1 MSSCCERT
9 PQFGSKPYGNHGA
22 QVVALTRKT
31 GGEFF
36 ITAQCLEGE
45 SAHGLF
51 QRVAETVRDLRAHI
65 VSLEVFGLPGRDA
78 GRLRDALG
86 NITWPVTW
94 IEEGCER
101 PNPVRGVQVWAVTGA
116 DVKPIVFDEA
126 VTGSV
131 FEIDGVQYCRLGGL
145 VPPDPSRLRTEQ
157 TRAVFDR
164 MLAALHV
171 AGMDFGNVIR
181 TWFYND
187 EMTQWYGGFNHVRTA
202 FLKEHGV
209 FDGLV
214 PASTGIGGR
223 NICGAALTAALF
235 AVKAGRGAA
244 TAMAIPSPLQCPALD
259 YGSSF
264 SRAVEL
270 ETGGLRR
277 LFVSGAASIG
287 IDGRSVHIGR
297 VDAQV
302 ALTMDV
308 VRAILDSRKMDWG
321 KVTRAIAYFK
331 HNKDAP
337 AFDRYCTLQGIRD
350 MPVLLANNDICRDDL
365 LFEIEVDAVAET

>member
-1 MSSCCERT
+1 
-9 PQFGSKPYGNHGA
+9 
-22 QVVALTRKT
+22 
-31 GGEFF
+31 
-36 ITAQCLEGE
+36 
-45 SAHGLF
+45 
-51 QRVAETVRDLRAHI
+51 
-65 VSLEVFGLPGRDA
+65 
-78 GRLRDALG
+78 
-86 NITWPVTW
+86 
-94 IEEGCER
+94 
-101 PNPVRGVQVWAVTGA
+101 
-116 DVKPIVFDEA
+116 
-126 VTGSV
+126 
-131 FEIDGVQYCRLGGL
+131 
-145 VPPDPSRLRTEQ
+145 
-157 TRAVFDR
+157 
-164 MLAALHV
+164 
-171 AGMDFGNVIR
+171 
-181 TWFYND
+181 
-187 EMTQWYGGFNHVRTA
+187 MTQWYGGFNHVRTA

-223 NICGAALTAALF
+223 NISGAALTAALF

-365 LFEIEVDAVAET
+365 LFEIEVDAVAEA